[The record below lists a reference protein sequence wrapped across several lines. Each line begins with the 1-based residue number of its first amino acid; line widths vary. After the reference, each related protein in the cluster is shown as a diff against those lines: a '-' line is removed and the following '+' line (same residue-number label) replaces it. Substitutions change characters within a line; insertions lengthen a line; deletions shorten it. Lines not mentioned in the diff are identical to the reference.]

1 MNNIVNTNNF
11 NLAEEMHRW
20 KQRELGRNLTRIE
33 LEKLWAIL
41 ESHTAYDDE
50 FNAIEA
56 ILAAAI

>member
-1 MNNIVNTNNF
+1 
-11 NLAEEMHRW
+11 MHRW